1 MSFEI
6 GPINPSRPGVAP
18 ARRAPTAGAP
28 DFQATLEGVGR
39 SATSR
44 DVATV
49 GIPASPPAEVLDAI
63 GAAADRVD
71 AMAAEHR
78 ELHFERDPESGRVVV
93 QVRDLATREVVR
105 TIPPSEALGMLSG
118 GSF

>member
-6 GPINPSRPGVAP
+6 GPITPSPGVAP
-18 ARRAPTAGAP
+18 ARRVTTAGAP
-28 DFQATLEGVGR
+28 DFQATLEAVGR
-39 SATSR
+39 PSAPR
-44 DVATV
+44 DVATL
-49 GIPASPPAEVLDAI
+49 GFPTTPPDEVLDAV

-71 AMAAEHR
+71 AMAAQHR
-78 ELHFERDPESGRVVV
+78 ELHFERDPESGRVIV
-93 QVRDLATREVVR
+93 QVRDLATREIVR

>member
-6 GPINPSRPGVAP
+6 GPIHPSPPGVAP
-18 ARRAPTAGAP
+18 ARRPATAGAP
-28 DFQATLEGVGR
+28 GFQATLASVGR
-39 SATSR
+39 SPAQ
-44 DVATV
+44 DFATV
-49 GIPASPPAEVLDAI
+49 GIPATPPAEVLDAI
-63 GAAADRVD
+63 GAAADRAD
-71 AMAAEHR
+71 AMAAQDR

-93 QVRDLATREVVR
+93 QVRDLSTREIVR

>member
-6 GPINPSRPGVAP
+6 GPINPSLPGVAP
-18 ARRAPTAGAP
+18 ARRAATAGAP
-28 DFQATLEGVGR
+28 DFQATLASVGR
-39 SATSR
+39 SSAR

-49 GIPASPPAEVLDAI
+49 GIPATPPAEVLDAI

-71 AMAAEHR
+71 AMAAQHR
-78 ELHFERDPESGRVVV
+78 ELHFERDPESGRVIV
-93 QVRDLATREVVR
+93 QVRDLATREIVR

>member
-6 GPINPSRPGVAP
+6 GPITPTPGAAP
-18 ARRAPTAGAP
+18 ARRTGTAGAP
-28 DFQATLEGVGR
+28 GFQATLDAVGR
-39 SATSR
+39 SSAPQ
-44 DVATV
+44 DVVTV
-49 GIPASPPAEVLDAI
+49 GLPPMPPPEVLDAI

-93 QVRDLATREVVR
+93 QVRDLATREILR

-118 GSF
+118 GTF

>member
-6 GPINPSRPGVAP
+6 GPINPSPGVAP
-18 ARRAPTAGAP
+18 ARRAATAGP
-28 DFQATLEGVGR
+28 DFQVTLEAVGR
-39 SATSR
+39 SSAPH

-49 GIPASPPAEVLDAI
+49 GIPATPPAEVLDAI

-71 AMAAEHR
+71 AMAAQRR
-78 ELHFERDPESGRVVV
+78 ELHFEHDPESGRVIV

-118 GSF
+118 GTF